1 MKKLNLQLFANG
13 SIVDYL
19 KEQKQDSS
27 YAARAKLAEENGIEN
42 YTGSAEQ
49 NTKLLSI
56 LQGNS
61 SATTSSNAVTTS
73 ASGTSNT
80 STQLPVTGDGTQLAQ
95 SALSK
100 TFTPS
105 ASYQS
110 AMDYTNELL
119 QQLSSGRTS
128 YTDQIKSM
136 MDQIMNREDFEYDA
150 DSDML
155 FQQYLA
161 SSMATGKQAMQ
172 DTMGQAAALTG
183 GYGSTYATSA
193 GNQMYNAYIQ
203 DAYNNLPE
211 YYQLALD
218 AYNME
223 GQEMYNQLAMLNEAD
238 ATEYGRIYN
247 AWNANNTYAQQL
259 YQQEYGEYSDEVNNA
274 FNLAQFVNSNY
285 WNEKQYIAQ
294 LAKAGGDSTDYDA
307 LTEAQIKTLQN
318 VWNNAENEDV
328 AMQRIESYLSAW
340 GKDNVDYNSLMGVID
355 DYEPTNYSQ
364 LSNTDITKLEE
375 VYLSAGGGESGMLA
389 VDNQLT
395 LIGKNNLSD
404 ETDTQLRERLEKLEL
419 KNQNWKISDDTY
431 NAGFLWTP
439 LWAGVDHNDMYTY
452 GDETLSYDQLVER
465 AKESNMTD
473 EEYVAFIKFLKE
485 QSVK

>member
-136 MDQIMNREDFEYDA
+136 MNQIMNREDFEYDA

-155 FQQYLA
+155 FQQYLN

-203 DAYNNLPE
+203 DAYANLPE

-259 YQQEYGEYSDEVNNA
+259 YQQEYGQYADEVKNA
-274 FNLAQFVNSNY
+274 FDLAQFVNSNY
-285 WNEKQYIAQ
+285 WNQKDNDYRYAALQQSQDQYLAQ
-294 LAKAGGDSTDYDA
+294 YDA
-307 LTEAQIKTLQN
+307 DGDGKVSYEEANAGNKKTGNIVEFDGNTIDLDN
-318 VWNNAENEDV
+318 IPKEVSTRASKYENNNE
-328 AMQRIESYLSAW
+328 
-340 GKDNVDYNSLMGVID
+340 
-355 DYEPTNYSQ
+355 
-364 LSNTDITKLEE
+364 
-375 VYLSAGGGESGMLA
+375 
-389 VDNQLT
+389 
-395 LIGKNNLSD
+395 LSD
-404 ETDTQLRERLEKLEL
+404 YLGGQVASGLITEEESDYLYHLYENPVKLSIAEQFAAEENAKNEQGEDYKVTNFTLVDKGGTNHFDGINRNAKVTDRYREEPYTMLEL
-419 KNQNWKISDDTY
+419 YEELCKTMDK
-431 NAGFLWTP
+431 
-439 LWAGVDHNDMYTY
+439 
-452 GDETLSYDQLVER
+452 DE
-465 AKESNMTD
+465 AKKKVIALQEALGCN
-473 EEYVAFIKFLKE
+473 
-485 QSVK
+485 